1 MATTIGMGDYVYE
14 YQLEWP
20 RLPVGQGFR
29 GISGVAV
36 DGQDRVYVFQ
46 RQGPPVLV
54 FDRDGNPL
62 ASWERKAGVPA
73 DAHHIHVGP
82 DDSVYLVDRDA
93 HQVLKYSPSGNC
105 WHPSATGT
113 GRRSRLPSTTRRI
126 YAWPRPETCSSL
138 TATGT
143 PACTVLPPDGSH
155 IASFGSPG
163 RGPGEFIVPH
173 SIRVS
178 ADGRVY
184 VADRENNRVQ
194 VFTGD
199 GEFVDQWTDFKC
211 PMGIHIDADQNV
223 YVTDQVPRI
232 TILTLDGE
240 LLARGRTFEYAH
252 QVYTDS
258 QGNIYGADHLQPAG
272 AEAGTGAVIVG
283 AGAGL
288 HAAPWGP
295 QIRSQGN
302 RANRHTNSRA

>member
-1 MATTIGMGDYVYE
+1 MGDYVYE
-14 YQLEWP
+14 YQPEWP

-36 DGQDRVYVFQ
+36 DSHDRVYVFQ

-54 FDRDGNPL
+54 FDPDGNPL
-62 ASWERKAGVPA
+62 AAWERRDGVPA

-93 HQVLKYSPSGNC
+93 HQILKYASTGALLSTIGVRDRAALQAPFNHPADICVAPSGELYVADGYGN
-105 WHPSATGT
+105 
-113 GRRSRLPSTTRRI
+113 
-126 YAWPRPETCSSL
+126 SSVHRF
-138 TATGT
+138 A
-143 PACTVLPPDGSH
+143 PDGTLL
-155 IASFGSPG
+155 ASFGSPG

-194 VFTGD
+194 VFTAEGQ
-199 GEFVDQWTDFKC
+199 FLDQWTDFKC
-211 PMGIHIDADQNV
+211 PMGIHIDAQQTV
-223 YVTDQVPRI
+223 YVTDQVPRLS
-232 TILTLDGE
+232 ILNLDGE

-258 QGNIYGADHLQPAG
+258 QGNIYGADTSNQRVQKLAR
-272 AEAGTGAVIVG
+272 V
-283 AGAGL
+283 
-288 HAAPWGP
+288 
-295 QIRSQGN
+295 R
-302 RANRHTNSRA
+302 